1 MNYDNN
7 SSIAILKKKIKEE
20 KPNDYKNV
28 DTDHLIAW
36 GCKEPKLLAVNKL
49 ENINLSDC
57 RKAVWL
63 ASMEMMVSLK
73 LSKNEII
80 LV

>member
-1 MNYDNN
+1 MTLDGKPFLVNYDNN
-7 SSIAILKKKIKEE
+7 NSIAILKKKIKEE

-28 DTDHLIAW
+28 DTDRLIAW

-57 RKAVWL
+57 RKV
-63 ASMEMMVSLK
+63 V
-73 LSKNEII
+73 
-80 LV
+80 